1 MNLTSE
7 LRAGLAASTLLA
19 FSVCSPAP
27 AQAADCD
34 PPPSGMVGW
43 WKGEGNANDSIS
55 TNNGT
60 LSPTGASY
68 APGVVGL
75 AFRFDG
81 TNGYVQIPDA
91 DALKPA
97 NVTIE
102 AWVWL
107 DPNLPSNNVGE
118 QIVFKKNTWSAW
130 FEGYSLSKQP
140 IDNGDGTYTDR
151 FQFVVS
157 RAGDQ
162 VIINSQTVAQRGVW
176 YHVAA
181 TYDGNQSMLYV
192 NGVAEASATPGFT
205 LDYGTDPVY
214 IGTTGTWAPYLN
226 MFGGIIDEAS
236 IYNRA
241 LASNE
246 IAAIYNAG
254 SAGKCYGP
262 FPPAIVSQPASQ
274 SVEEGAEADLSVVA
288 SGTGPLAYQW
298 TFNGT
303 NLPAATNATL
313 AVTNIHPAQAGNYA
327 VNVSSPYGSVTSSN
341 ALVTVVKR
349 DVVIYTY
356 SGTEKITTA
365 GSETSYTYSGQM
377 FYYPDETNGVF
388 VGWATIAGK
397 KQYWISPLSNYLLIP
412 VAGSSGHVYSLLGRA
427 GQGFDGNGQPHLW
440 SYLHKGLNTKL
451 TIATKTTF
459 DFPFT
464 FAYTGVHAEP
474 DPQTGK
480 MTLRE
485 ATSIYLFS
493 SSATQTANNGGKTL
507 FDLVNALSNDLA
519 KRGYQ
524 LQS

>member
-1 MNLTSE
+1 MNLRSE
-7 LRAGLAASTLLA
+7 LRAGLAVSSFLA
-19 FSVCSPAP
+19 FTLCSPAP

-43 WKGEGNANDSIS
+43 WKGEDNANDSIS

-60 LSPTGASY
+60 LSPTGTSY
-68 APGVVGL
+68 APGMVGL

-81 TNGYVQIPDA
+81 TNGYVQIPDSG
-91 DALKPA
+91 ALKPA

-107 DPNLPSNNVGE
+107 DPNVPANNAGE

-130 FEGYSLSKQP
+130 FEGYSLLKIP
-140 IDNGDGTYTDR
+140 IDNGDGTSSNR
-151 FQFVVS
+151 FQFCVS
-157 RAGDQ
+157 RNGDQ
-162 VIINSQTVAQRGVW
+162 VIINSQTIAQRGVW

-181 TYDGNQSMLYV
+181 TYDGSQSMLYV
-192 NGVAEASATPGFT
+192 NGVAEASATPGFA

-226 MFGGIIDEAS
+226 MFGGIIDEVS

-241 LASNE
+241 LSSGE

-262 FPPAIVSQPASQ
+262 FPPAIVSQPAGL
-274 SVEEGAEADLSVVA
+274 SVEEGAEANLSVLA
-288 SGTGPLAYQW
+288 TGTGPLAYQW
-298 TFNGT
+298 MFNGT
-303 NLPAATNATL
+303 VVPAATNATL
-313 AVTNIHPAQAGNYA
+313 AVTNIHPSQAGNYA

-341 ALVTVVKR
+341 AIVTVIIRNVL
-349 DVVIYTY
+349 IYPY
-356 SGTEKITTA
+356 SGTEKITA
-365 GSETSYTYSGQM
+365 ARSETSYTYSGQM
-377 FYYPDETNGVF
+377 FYFPDETNGVF

-397 KQYWISPLSNYLLIP
+397 KQYWISPLSDYLLIAVP
-412 VAGSSGHVYSLLGRA
+412 GNSGHVYSLLGRA
-427 GQGFDGNGQPHLW
+427 GQGFDARGKPQLW
-440 SYLHKGLNTKL
+440 SDLHKGLNTRL
-451 TIATKTTF
+451 SIATRTTF
-459 DFPFT
+459 NFPST
-464 FAYTGVHAEP
+464 FAFTGVHAYA
-474 DPQTGK
+474 DPQTGT

-485 ATSIYLFS
+485 AASTYLFS
-493 SSATQTANNGGKTL
+493 ANATQNANNNGTTL

-524 LQS
+524 MQP